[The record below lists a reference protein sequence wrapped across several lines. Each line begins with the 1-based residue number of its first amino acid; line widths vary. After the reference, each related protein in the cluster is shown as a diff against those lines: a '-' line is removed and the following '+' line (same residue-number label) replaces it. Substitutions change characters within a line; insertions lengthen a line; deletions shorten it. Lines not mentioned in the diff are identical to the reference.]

1 MASNEEARTAGA
13 TPDTIAVKLQKQL
26 EYYFSDANLRRDAHL
41 KGLAGADNDAT
52 LRQWV
57 DLEHVLAFSRAR
69 AILDELPSTI
79 DGEPAAKR
87 AKTIPSVALDA
98 ARASSSIE
106 LSECGTKIRRAQP
119 YVEVDSK
126 ELAAR
131 TVYVEPVADD
141 ASIDSIQARFA
152 PHGAVANVSLPR
164 GRGFGFVEF
173 ERRESA
179 QKAIAALDGVDGV
192 AVLTKGEW
200 ERIDRRWK
208 DLSRSPAVAQARR
221 RRRNVA
227 EAAAP
232 KLGGSKIRPGSFA
245 GKGAKK

>member
-1 MASNEEARTAGA
+1 MASSGARSDGA
-13 TPDTIAVKLQKQL
+13 AQDAVAAKLQKQL
-26 EYYFSDANLRRDAHL
+26 EYYFSDSNLRRDAHL
-41 KGLAGADNDAT
+41 RGLAGANDDAA
-52 LRQWV
+52 LRQFV
-57 DLEHVLAFSRAR
+57 DLEHVLAFARAR
-69 AILDELPSTI
+69 AILNESTT
-79 DGEPAAKR
+79 DGEPATKR
-87 AKTIPSVALDA
+87 AKTEIPAVAPAA

-106 LSECGTKIRRAQP
+106 LSEDGTKIRRAQP
-119 YVEVDSK
+119 YVEVDAK

-152 PHGAVANVSLPR
+152 PHGTVANVSLPR

-179 QKAIAALDGVDGV
+179 QKAVAALDGVDGV

-245 GKGAKK
+245 GKGSKK

>member
-1 MASNEEARTAGA
+1 MAAPPDAVAAR
-13 TPDTIAVKLQKQL
+13 LQKQL
-26 EYYFSDANLRRDAHL
+26 EYYFCDANLRRDAHL
-41 KGLAGADNDAT
+41 KGLAGANDDAT
-52 LRQWV
+52 LQQFV

-69 AILDELPSTI
+69 AILNENTT
-79 DGEPAAKR
+79 DGEPATKR
-87 AKTIPSVALDA
+87 AKTEIPAVALDA
-98 ARASSSIE
+98 VRASSALE
-106 LSECGTKIRRAQP
+106 LSEDGTKIRRAQP
-119 YVEVDSK
+119 YVEVDAK

-131 TVYVEPVADD
+131 TVYVEPVADED
-141 ASIDSIQARFA
+141 SIDDVQARFA
-152 PHGAVANVSLPR
+152 PHGSVANVSLPR

-173 ERRESA
+173 EARESA
-179 QKAIAALDGVDGV
+179 QKAVAALDGVGGV

-221 RRRNVA
+221 RRRNV

-245 GKGAKK
+245 GKGSKK

>member
-1 MASNEEARTAGA
+1 MAAP
-13 TPDTIAVKLQKQL
+13 PDAVAAKLQKQL

-41 KGLAGADNDAT
+41 KGLAGADNDST

-57 DLEHVLAFSRAR
+57 DLEHVLAFARAR
-69 AILDELPSTI
+69 AILND
-79 DGEPAAKR
+79 DGEPAKKR
-87 AKTIPSVALDA
+87 AKTAIPAVALEA
-98 ARASSSIE
+98 ARASRELE
-106 LSECGTKIRRAQP
+106 LSEDGTKIRRAQP
-119 YVEVDSK
+119 YIAVDAK

-152 PHGAVANVSLPR
+152 PHGTVANVSLPR

-179 QKAIAALDGVDGV
+179 QKAVAALDGVDGV

-227 EAAAP
+227 ESSSAP

-245 GKGAKK
+245 GKGGKK

>member
-1 MASNEEARTAGA
+1 MASDGA
-13 TPDTIAVKLQKQL
+13 AQDAVAAKLKKQL

-41 KGLAGADNDAT
+41 KGLAGADDDST

-57 DLEHVLAFSRAR
+57 DLEHVLAFLRAR
-69 AILDELPSTI
+69 SILDELPSTT
-79 DGEPAAKR
+79 DGEPATKR
-87 AKTIPSVALDA
+87 AKTIPSVALTA

-106 LSECGTKIRRAQP
+106 LSEDGTKIRRAQP
-119 YVEVDSK
+119 YVEVDAK
-126 ELAAR
+126 ELAGR
-131 TVYVEPVADD
+131 TVYVEPVADEE
-141 ASIDSIQARFA
+141 SIDAVQARFA
-152 PHGAVANVSLPR
+152 PHGTVANVSLPR

-173 ERRESA
+173 EAHESA
-179 QKAIAALDGVDGV
+179 QKAVTALDGVDG
-192 AVLTKGEW
+192 ASVLTKGEW

-227 EAAAP
+227 EVAAP

-245 GKGAKK
+245 GKGSKK

>member
-1 MASNEEARTAGA
+1 MASSDARSDGA
-13 TPDTIAVKLQKQL
+13 APDAVAATLQKQL

-41 KGLAGADNDAT
+41 RGLAGADDDAS
-52 LRQWV
+52 LRQFV
-57 DLEHVLAFSRAR
+57 DLEHVLAFARAR
-69 AILDELPSTI
+69 AILNESTT
-79 DGEPAAKR
+79 DGEPATKR
-87 AKTIPSVALDA
+87 AKTEIPAVALEA
-98 ARASSSIE
+98 VRASSALE
-106 LSECGTKIRRAQP
+106 LSEDGTKIRRAQP
-119 YVEVDSK
+119 YIAVDAK

-173 ERRESA
+173 EARESA
-179 QKAIAALDGVDGV
+179 QKAVAALDGVEGV

-221 RRRNVA
+221 RRRNMA

-245 GKGAKK
+245 GKGGKK

>member
-1 MASNEEARTAGA
+1 MASDGA
-13 TPDTIAVKLQKQL
+13 APDGVAAKLQKQL

-41 KGLAGADNDAT
+41 KGLAGANDDAT
-52 LRQWV
+52 LQQFV

-69 AILDELPSTI
+69 AILDETTT

-87 AKTIPSVALDA
+87 AKTEIPAVALAA

-106 LSECGTKIRRAQP
+106 LSEDGTKIRRAQP
-119 YVEVDSK
+119 YVEVDAK

-131 TVYVEPVADD
+131 TLYVEPVADD
-141 ASIDSIQARFA
+141 ASIDDVQARFT

-173 ERRESA
+173 EARESA
-179 QKAIAALDGVDGV
+179 QKAVAALDGVDGV

-245 GKGAKK
+245 GKGGKK

>member
-1 MASNEEARTAGA
+1 
-13 TPDTIAVKLQKQL
+13 L
-26 EYYFSDANLRRDAHL
+26 SDD
-41 KGLAGADNDAT
+41 
-52 LRQWV
+52 
-57 DLEHVLAFSRAR
+57 
-69 AILDELPSTI
+69 
-79 DGEPAAKR
+79 
-87 AKTIPSVALDA
+87 
-98 ARASSSIE
+98 
-106 LSECGTKIRRAQP
+106 GTKIRRAQP
-119 YVEVDSK
+119 YVAVDAK

-173 ERRESA
+173 EARESA
-179 QKAIAALDGVDGV
+179 QKAVAALDGVDGV

-232 KLGGSKIRPGSFA
+232 KLGGSKIRVGSFA
-245 GKGAKK
+245 GKGGKK

>member
-1 MASNEEARTAGA
+1 MAASDGA
-13 TPDTIAVKLQKQL
+13 ASDAVAAKLQKQL

-41 KGLAGADNDAT
+41 RGLAGANDDAA

-69 AILDELPSTI
+69 AILDELPTTT
-79 DGEPAAKR
+79 DGEPATKR
-87 AKTIPSVALDA
+87 AKTIPSVALTA
-98 ARASSSIE
+98 TRASSALE
-106 LSECGTKIRRAQP
+106 LSEDGTKIRRAQP
-119 YVEVDSK
+119 YVAVDAK

-131 TVYVEPVADD
+131 TVYVEPVAEED
-141 ASIDSIQARFA
+141 SIDDVQARFA
-152 PHGAVANVSLPR
+152 PYGSVANVSLPR

-173 ERRESA
+173 EARESA
-179 QKAIAALDGVDGV
+179 QKAVAALDGVDGV

-221 RRRNVA
+221 RRRNV

-245 GKGAKK
+245 GKGGKK

>member
-1 MASNEEARTAGA
+1 M
-13 TPDTIAVKLQKQL
+13 
-26 EYYFSDANLRRDAHL
+26 
-41 KGLAGADNDAT
+41 
-52 LRQWV
+52 
-57 DLEHVLAFSRAR
+57 
-69 AILDELPSTI
+69 
-79 DGEPAAKR
+79 
-87 AKTIPSVALDA
+87 
-98 ARASSSIE
+98 
-106 LSECGTKIRRAQP
+106 SEDGTKIRRAQP
-119 YVEVDSK
+119 YVAVDAK

-141 ASIDSIQARFA
+141 ASIDDVQARFA

-179 QKAIAALDGVDGV
+179 QAACAALDGVDGV

-232 KLGGSKIRPGSFA
+232 KLGGSKIRVGSFA
-245 GKGAKK
+245 GKGGKK